1 MFLIKKSPGRHIN
14 GILFRICFYLSS
26 DLVVFLSSNYLTN
39 SSYMKTAQ
47 IKTIK
52 LSEESHTKEHKRC
65 LSEKCPRQIQ
75 EQPYLLQGLLR
86 NLQLNL
92 TEMST
97 HVADSWEVLKV
108 EIRAKH
114 TVFFRA
120 NLKSLTR
127 QLRSTWTHCLKSF
140 GVIVKKMCF
149 LRK

>member
-1 MFLIKKSPGRHIN
+1 
-14 GILFRICFYLSS
+14 
-26 DLVVFLSSNYLTN
+26 
-39 SSYMKTAQ
+39 MKTAQ

-65 LSEKCPRQIQ
+65 LSEKCPGQIQ

-114 TVFFRA
+114 SFFSSKFKISYATAPINLNTLPEKFWSYRQETVFPPKIKADFY
-120 NLKSLTR
+120 
-127 QLRSTWTHCLKSF
+127 F
-140 GVIVKKMCF
+140 GKV
-149 LRK
+149 

>member
-1 MFLIKKSPGRHIN
+1 
-14 GILFRICFYLSS
+14 
-26 DLVVFLSSNYLTN
+26 
-39 SSYMKTAQ
+39 MKTAQ

-52 LSEESHTKEHKRC
+52 LSEESHTKEHKQC

-75 EQPYLLQGLLR
+75 EQPYLLRGLLR

-127 QLRSTWTHCLKSF
+127 QLRST
-140 GVIVKKMCF
+140 
-149 LRK
+149 